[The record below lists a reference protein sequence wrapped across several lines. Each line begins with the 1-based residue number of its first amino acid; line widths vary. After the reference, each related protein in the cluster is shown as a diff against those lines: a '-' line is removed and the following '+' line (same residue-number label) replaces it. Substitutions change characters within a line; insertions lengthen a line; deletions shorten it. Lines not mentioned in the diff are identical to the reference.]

1 MVVKRCNL
9 YLGVVGGGCVDY
21 DGPGCDSRFF
31 LLCTTNFVS
40 SSQGF
45 HTRTHAYT
53 GTRAERERE
62 AIIRIPSSSSCPTL
76 SCAAA
81 AAEVHGNLSNRPEKI
96 KRRDADAN
104 GLLLSFLASFRSHIH
119 DPYHPWLEI

>member
-1 MVVKRCNL
+1 LIEVIMVVKRCNL
-9 YLGVVGGGCVDY
+9 YLGVVGGCVDY

-45 HTRTHAYT
+45 HTRTHTYT

-62 AIIRIPSSSSCPTL
+62 AIIRIPSLLIMPYFELRRSSSRG
-76 SCAAA
+76 A
-81 AAEVHGNLSNRPEKI
+81 R
-96 KRRDADAN
+96 
-104 GLLLSFLASFRSHIH
+104 
-119 DPYHPWLEI
+119 